1 MFATVPQFGTI
12 VCTLAHVLP
21 ATDYM
26 EFPCMTSAEVGMGA
40 IESVGQAVL
49 SVRPEPVEVP
59 SWYSH
64 CGSTGSPRTEIP
76 NTFDGNQLASTNEPP
91 PIECCE
97 RQRTELFAIVADD
110 VDMEIVRHH
119 QKSTSPGNTVEM
131 TNGFLKRSPSDHPG
145 AVASILAVSQMTS
158 FASI

>member
-49 SVRPEPVEVP
+49 SVRPEPVEGP
-59 SWYSH
+59 SRHSH

-76 NTFDGNQLASTNEPP
+76 DTFDGTQLASANEPR
-91 PIECCE
+91 PIAFCE
-97 RQRTELFAIVADD
+97 RQRTELFVIVADD

-119 QKSTSPGNTVEM
+119 RKSPSPGNTVYM
-131 TNGFLKRSPSDHPG
+131 TNGCLKHSPSDHPG
-145 AVASILAVSQMTS
+145 TVASI
-158 FASI
+158 